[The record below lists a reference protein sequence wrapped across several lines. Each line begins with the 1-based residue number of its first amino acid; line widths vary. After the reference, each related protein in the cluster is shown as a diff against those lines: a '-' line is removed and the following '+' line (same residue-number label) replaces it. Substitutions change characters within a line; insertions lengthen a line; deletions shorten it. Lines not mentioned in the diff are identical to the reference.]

1 MKLHEL
7 SIKKP
12 VTVFMGLI
20 CVLVLGLLSYRQLKL
35 SFLPKVDFP
44 MMFVQVI
51 YPNQNPVIL
60 EKEVTRPLEE
70 ALSTIKGVKK
80 IRSNTGADQVSVSM
94 EFSWGMELDLIRLE
108 VGLKLEEIKPQLP
121 EGIRQISLFSFDS
134 QDIPVVEARI
144 SAPGIDLS
152 ENYDLLE
159 RHIQQ
164 KIERIPGVAQV
175 ELGGILP
182 KEVYIELLLDKIN
195 AHKVD
200 VGNIITALAQDNI
213 NLASGK
219 INANGLVFNV
229 RSQGKIDTLETFENL
244 VINDSGLRLK
254 DVANVNYEEPPIGY
268 RRHLDGGKALA
279 LTVFKESTANTVEVA
294 NAVND
299 IIKNEIANDPLL
311 KGISL
316 FVWQDQAKEITN
328 GLDGLTRAGLY
339 GALFAVL
346 ILFLFLR
353 RLSAT
358 LIIATAIPISVIGAF
373 IAMYAFGHT
382 LNVLT
387 MMGLMLAVGM
397 LVDNA
402 VVVLESIYAK
412 SQEGL
417 GAAQATVEGTREVI
431 IALIAATSTTMI
443 VFLSLAVSDNNEI
456 SVWLGAIGLTI
467 CMTLAMSL
475 LVSTTVIPLFASKLL
490 TRSKHKKR
498 TTKMLLLVW
507 YEKLLNFSLRH
518 QVITGICLVALVF
531 SAKVPFGKLGQFKG
545 TSYKTSRL
553 FLRYELH
560 DFFFLSDAEN
570 VVDKV
575 EAYLESQRKEW
586 DIKSIYSYMEENLA
600 QTTILFNNEHLPFED
615 YKAIRKEMRDGL
627 PAVPGVSFVF
637 EDDDNESSQSIRL
650 QLFGTDTDQLNKVGA
665 QVVTLLEGIPGL
677 FDLRSGERSNKKELQ
692 VSVNREKANQYGVE
706 PQTISEV
713 FGFTLGGTNLP
724 RYQNGDRETD
734 VSMGLRLEDR
744 ASIEDISQLRM
755 GPGILL
761 GSLAEFNFA
770 DRPEQIRRVDRKA
783 HLAVRATYEGDKYG
797 DMLKEVE
804 ARMNDFSLPPGVSWS
819 WNSRILEEQNEMNSM
834 LLNLALALILVYLV
848 MASLFESIIQPL
860 FIMLTLPFSFV
871 GVGWLLY
878 FTKTDY
884 NLMAIIGSMILV
896 GIVVNNGII
905 MMDRIN
911 QLRERGMDIKEAV
924 RQGASDRIRPIL
936 MTASTTIIGL
946 VPMAIG
952 NSGIG
957 GAYYFP
963 LARTVIG
970 GLGSATVLTLIGLP
984 TIILTGHALWG
995 FLKKAFWWV
1004 FGKKSDV
1011 PSSLEQSAAIAGVI
1025 QGLESGK

>member
-1 MKLHEL
+1 MKIYEL
-7 SIKKP
+7 SVKKP
-12 VTVFMGLI
+12 VTVFMGLV

-35 SFLPKVDFP
+35 SFLPNVDFP
-44 MMFVQVI
+44 RMFVNVS
-51 YPNQNPVIL
+51 YPNQNPIL
-60 EKEVTRPLEE
+60 LEREVTKPLEE
-70 ALSTIKGVKK
+70 ALSTIKGLKK
-80 IRSNTGADQVSVSM
+80 IRSSTSADSVTVVL
-94 EFSWGMELDLIRLE
+94 EFAWGMELDLIRLD
-108 VGLKLEEIKPQLP
+108 VGLKLEEVKPQLP
-121 EGIRQISLFSFDS
+121 TEIRHIGLFSFDS

-159 RHIQQ
+159 RHIKQ
-164 KIERIPGVAQV
+164 KIERIPGVAQC
-175 ELGGILP
+175 ELGGVMP

-195 AHKVD
+195 AHQVD
-200 VGNIITALAQDNI
+200 VGVIINALAQDNI

-219 INANGLVFNV
+219 IKAKGLVFNV
-229 RSQGKIDTLETFENL
+229 RSKGKIESLEEFENL
-244 VINDSGLRLK
+244 AINQQGLLLK
-254 DVANVNYEEPPIGY
+254 DVANIRYEEPPIGY
-268 RRHLDGGKALA
+268 RRHLDGSKALA
-279 LTVFKESTANTVEVA
+279 LTVFKESTANTVDVA
-294 NAVND
+294 NAVNAMIEND
-299 IIKNEIANDPLL
+299 IALDPLL

-328 GLDGLTRAGLY
+328 GLDGLSRAGLY

-412 SQEGL
+412 SQEGAS
-417 GAAQATVEGTREVI
+417 AAEATVEGTREVI
-431 IALIAATSTTMI
+431 VALIAATSTTMI
-443 VFLSLAVSDNNEI
+443 VFLSLVVSDNNEI

-467 CMTLAMSL
+467 CITLAMSL

-490 TRSKHKKR
+490 KR
-498 TTKMLLLVW
+498 TQLTRKTKKLWLIAGYERLLDW
-507 YEKLLNFSLRH
+507 SLRH
-518 QVITGICLVALVF
+518 RILTGLFLIGLVVTA
-531 SAKVPFGKLGQFKG
+531 AVPFSKLDQFAG
-545 TSYKTSRL
+545 TSFKTGQL
-553 FLRYELH
+553 FISYELH
-560 DFFFLSDAEN
+560 DFFFLSDAEK
-570 VVDKV
+570 VVDQV
-575 EAYLESQRKEW
+575 EAYLEENRERW
-586 DIKSIYSYMEENLA
+586 GLASIYSYMQENLA
-600 QTTILFNNEHLPFED
+600 QTTLKFENEHQPFER
-615 YKAIRKEMRDGL
+615 YKEIRKEIREGL
-627 PAVPGVSFVF
+627 PEIAGVGFIF
-637 EDDDNESSQSIRL
+637 EDDDSQSSQSISI
-650 QLFGTDTDQLNKVGA
+650 QLFGTDTDQLQEVGK
-665 QVVTLLEGIPGL
+665 QVETLLEDVPGL
-677 FDLRSGERSNKKELQ
+677 FDMRSGERSNKKELQ
-692 VSVNREKANQYGVE
+692 VSVDREKANQYGIK
-706 PQTISEV
+706 PQNISEI

-734 VSMGLRLEDR
+734 VSLGLRLQDR
-744 ASIEDISQLRM
+744 ASIEDISELRI
-755 GPGILL
+755 GPGIKM
-761 GSLAEFNFA
+761 GSLAEFKFA
-770 DRPEQIRRVDRKA
+770 DRPEQISRVDRKA
-783 HLAVRATYEGDKYG
+783 HLSVRATYEGDAYDK
-797 DMLKEVE
+797 MLKDVE
-804 ARMNDFSLPPGVSWS
+804 ARMNDMALPAGVSWS
-819 WNSRILEEQNEMNSM
+819 WNRRILQEQNEMSSM
-834 LLNLALALILVYLV
+834 LLNMLLALILVYLV
-848 MASLFESIIQPL
+848 MASLFESVVQPMA
-860 FIMLTLPFSFV
+860 IMLTLPFSFV
-871 GVGWLLY
+871 GVGWLLF

-911 QLRERGMDIKEAV
+911 QLRAAGMDIQAAV

-946 VPMAIG
+946 IPMAIG

-984 TIILTGHALWG
+984 AIILLGHSLGRVWKKTFWKLLG
-995 FLKKAFWWV
+995 KKAQT
-1004 FGKKSDV
+1004 
-1011 PSSLEQSAAIAGVI
+1011 PSLQPAAAVTQLMNQIDP
-1025 QGLESGK
+1025 